1 MTHPSGRY
9 ADYPCKMRKVNGDP
23 CESLALKGED
33 FCHYH
38 KVMGPSPVDFDNQT
52 FHSTHVYLP
61 PLESPASI
69 QSAISEVCELMLHR
83 RIEPKEA
90 SSLFYAMQVASQNL
104 APLNGTSSR
113 NKTRN
118 SDASA
123 PNPETSNSANSNTPQ
138 VPPPGTIQACAEQ
151 PPRRRPGRPRKTAPQ
166 LVPAGNANPPRSV
179 RS

>member
-1 MTHPSGRY
+1 MTNPSNRY

-23 CESLALKGED
+23 CESLALKGQD

-38 KVMGPSPVDFDNQT
+38 KVMGPNPVDFDNQT
-52 FHSTHVYLP
+52 FRSTHVYLP
-61 PLESPASI
+61 LLESPASI
-69 QSAISEVCELMLHR
+69 QAAISEVCELMLHR

-104 APLNGTSSR
+104 GPLTGISPQS
-113 NKTRN
+113 KTRN
-118 SDASA
+118 SDAAS
-123 PNPETSNSANSNTPQ
+123 PNPETSNSAPNSNTSP

-166 LVPAGNANPPRSV
+166 LVRTANANR
-179 RS
+179 